1 MRLLVAFL
9 LGLIIGGVTMLYL
22 PNAQRDDITKQLKQ
36 QSSALETQMK
46 SLGEQMK
53 NLNLPKVELGQGQ
66 GQPASPTPPPSP
78 TPPSPPSQP

>member
-1 MRLLVAFL
+1 MRSLVAFL
-9 LGLIIGGVTMLYL
+9 LGLIIGGVAMLYL

-36 QSSALETQMK
+36 QSSALEAQMK

-53 NLNLPKVELGQGQ
+53 NLNLPKVELGQPG
-66 GQPASPTPPPSP
+66 SPTPPPSP